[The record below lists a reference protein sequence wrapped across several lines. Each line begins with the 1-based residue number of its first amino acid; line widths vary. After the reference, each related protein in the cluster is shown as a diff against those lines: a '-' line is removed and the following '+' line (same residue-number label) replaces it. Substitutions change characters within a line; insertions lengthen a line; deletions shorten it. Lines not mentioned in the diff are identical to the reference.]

1 MNSKRRISF
10 QLYRTLHILWKLR
23 MGTLGSLIVVFACCV
38 AIFASFI
45 APHNP
50 YEGEITKR
58 LMPPFWIEGG
68 SKDHILGTDHVG
80 RDLLTRIIFGSR
92 VSLVVGFASVLISVT
107 IGVFLGLISG
117 YYGSIV
123 DWIISSIVNIMLTFP
138 FVLLALAVIAVV
150 GPSFQ
155 NMLVV
160 LGLTSWPFYTRVVRA
175 EVLKWKELDFVEAA
189 RAMGMKN
196 NRILFSQIFPNILNS
211 VLVLSSLQVAR
222 FIILEAFLSFLGLGV
237 QPPTPSWGG
246 MLGDARVYMLTS
258 WWLAT
263 FPGLA
268 IFVATFGIS
277 LMGDGIRDFFD
288 PHLRYQF
295 LSSNLER
302 G

>member
-1 MNSKRRISF
+1 MNSEKRIPDR
-10 QLYRTLHILWKLR
+10 LYKALHILWKLR
-23 MGTLGSLIVVFACCV
+23 MGTFGLLIAVFVCFV

-45 APHNP
+45 APYSP
-50 YEGEITKR
+50 YEADITKR
-58 LMPPFWIEGG
+58 LMPPLWKEGG
-68 SKDHILGTDHVG
+68 STDHILGTDHVG
-80 RDLLTRIIFGSR
+80 RDLLSRIIFGSR
-92 VSLVVGFASVLISVT
+92 VSLLVGFASVIISVT

-117 YYGSIV
+117 YYGKIA
-123 DWIISSIVNIMLTFP
+123 DWIISSIVNIILTFP

-160 LGLTSWPFYTRVVRA
+160 LGLTSWPVYTRVVRS
-175 EVLKWKELDFVEAA
+175 EVMKWKQLDFVEAA
-189 RAMGMKN
+189 RAIGMRS

-246 MLGDARVYMLTS
+246 MLGDSRVYMLTA

-268 IFVATFGIS
+268 IFVTTLGIS

-295 LSSNLER
+295 LSASRER
-302 G
+302 E

>member
-1 MNSKRRISF
+1 MNSEKRTSV
-10 QLYRTLHILWKLR
+10 QLYRTLYTLWKLR
-23 MGTLGSLIVVFACCV
+23 MGTLGSLIVVFACSV
-38 AIFASFI
+38 AIFAAFI
-45 APHNP
+45 APYNP
-50 YEGEITKR
+50 YEGDITKR
-58 LMPPFWIEGG
+58 LMPPFWKEGG
-68 SKDHILGTDHVG
+68 SRDHILGTDHVG

-92 VSLVVGFASVLISVT
+92 VSLVVGFASAIISVT
-107 IGVFLGLISG
+107 IGVFFGLISG
-117 YYGSIV
+117 YYGKIV
-123 DWIISSIVNIMLTFP
+123 DWIISSMVNIMLTFP

-160 LGLTSWPFYTRVVRA
+160 LGLTSWPVYTRVVRA

-246 MLGDARVYMLTS
+246 MLGDSRVYMLTA

-268 IFVATFGIS
+268 ILIATLGIS

-302 G
+302 D

>member
-1 MNSKRRISF
+1 
-10 QLYRTLHILWKLR
+10 

-68 SKDHILGTDHVG
+68 TKDHILGTDQVG

-189 RAMGMKN
+189 RAMGMKS

>member
-68 SKDHILGTDHVG
+68 TKDHILGTDQVG

-189 RAMGMKN
+189 RAMGMKS

>member
-1 MNSKRRISF
+1 MNSEKRTSV
-10 QLYRTLHILWKLR
+10 QLYRVLHILWKLR
-23 MGTLGSLIVVFACCV
+23 MGTLGSLIVVFACSV
-38 AIFASFI
+38 AIFAAFI

-50 YEGEITKR
+50 YEGDITKR
-58 LMPPFWIEGG
+58 LMPPFWKEGG
-68 SKDHILGTDHVG
+68 SRDHILGTDHVG

-92 VSLVVGFASVLISVT
+92 VSLVVGFASVIISVT
-107 IGVFLGLISG
+107 IGVFFGLISG
-117 YYGSIV
+117 YYGKIV
-123 DWIISSIVNIMLTFP
+123 DWIISSMVNIMLTFP

-160 LGLTSWPFYTRVVRA
+160 LGLTSWPVYTRVVRA

-246 MLGDARVYMLTS
+246 MLGDSRVYMLTA

-268 IFVATFGIS
+268 IFIATLGIS

-302 G
+302 D

>member
-1 MNSKRRISF
+1 MNSEKRTSVR
-10 QLYRTLHILWKLR
+10 LYRTLYILWKLR
-23 MGTLGSLIVVFACCV
+23 MGTLGSLIVVFACSV
-38 AIFASFI
+38 AIFAAFI
-45 APHNP
+45 APYNP
-50 YEGEITKR
+50 YEGDITKR
-58 LMPPFWIEGG
+58 LMPPFWKEGG
-68 SKDHILGTDHVG
+68 SRDHILGTDHVG

-92 VSLVVGFASVLISVT
+92 VSLVVGFASAIISVT
-107 IGVFLGLISG
+107 IGVFFGLISG
-117 YYGSIV
+117 YYGKIV
-123 DWIISSIVNIMLTFP
+123 DWIISSMVNIMLTFP

-160 LGLTSWPFYTRVVRA
+160 LGLTSWPVYTRVVRA

-246 MLGDARVYMLTS
+246 MLGDSRVYMLTA

-268 IFVATFGIS
+268 ILIATLGIS

-302 G
+302 D